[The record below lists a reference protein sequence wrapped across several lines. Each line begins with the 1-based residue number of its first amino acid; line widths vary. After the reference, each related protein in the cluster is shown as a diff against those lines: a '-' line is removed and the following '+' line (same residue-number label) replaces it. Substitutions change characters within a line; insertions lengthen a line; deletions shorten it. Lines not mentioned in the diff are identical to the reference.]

1 MNNLHTWLKVTQTN
15 STHISSLTHHQYE
28 HYLWFHWVE

>member
-1 MNNLHTWLKVTQTN
+1 MAKSYTNKTQTN
-15 STHISSLTHHQYE
+15 SAHISSLTHHQYE